1 VGHRKYSSWI
11 EEFQANTGHSPR
23 VLHIGN
29 IANNAYLNAK
39 YLRKAG
45 LDCDVISNDYYH
57 IMASPEW
64 EDAVAEGEIPDHYH
78 PDWGGLKLNGFKR
91 PRWFIQAPLYHCER
105 YIAAWKE
112 GRRCAT
118 AFWWRVMDI
127 YRLLQTGTSRAKV
140 CRLLLCSLFFVL
152 KLVSR
157 PVLGFEYASRISRN
171 VTSASWRFF
180 QKCPLRP
187 PCKPVNKACRLVA
200 LIAGVLT
207 WLLLLPFAWA
217 LTVLG
222 LLCFFLSLPVTRK
235 VRESVTIVSE
245 LLSPVFCRPIDTE
258 EVEWFNSRV
267 GAVIQEFD
275 RRFPARPDR
284 LTADDFQPY
293 LYTIPT
299 WRRILAHYDLIVAY
313 GIEPIVPLLV
323 GKTPYFGFEHGTL
336 RTFTLGDSGVCR
348 LTALAYS
355 LADGSFVTN
364 GDCLEYAEAIKARKI
379 IPALHPIDQ
388 DKADQTVGQYAKL
401 HSDLG
406 ARHLFLCT
414 LRHDWEI
421 KGTDKYIRALPLLRK
436 KIGDDFRM
444 IMTPWGEQVEES
456 RELARSLG
464 VEQLI
469 HWDGPYSRPVLYS
482 MLKSVDVLCDQTA
495 LPCFGATAPE
505 GLANGVPV
513 IMSYDPKSTEWIM
526 EEPAPIL
533 VATTPEEIADKLA
546 YAVIPGHREDLARQ
560 GQQWFR
566 RNHSPERVVQEHM
579 DAYTQALSA
588 CGQQESS

>member
-1 VGHRKYSSWI
+1 MGHRKYSSWI
-11 EEFQANTGHSPR
+11 EEFQAKTGHPPR

-64 EDAVAEGEIPDHYH
+64 EDAVVKGRIQDHYH
-78 PDWGGLKLNGFKR
+78 PDWGGLRLNGFKR
-91 PRWFIQAPLYHCER
+91 PRWFVQAPLCHCEP
-105 YIAAWKE
+105 YLAARRQ
-112 GRRCAT
+112 GRRWAA
-118 AFWWRVMDI
+118 AFWWRVMD
-127 YRLLQTGTSRAKV
+127 V
-140 CRLLLCSLFFVL
+140 DRLLLTGTRRARRMRAMLGVFSAVL
-152 KLVSR
+152 DMTFR
-157 PVLGFEYASRISRN
+157 PGLGIRLATRVFCRASN
-171 VTSASWRFF
+171 VAWRFF
-180 QKCPLRP
+180 EHCPLRSP
-187 PCKPVNKACRLVA
+187 HNPVNKACRALSFLAGGLAWLAVLPVA
-200 LIAGVLT
+200 LGLTCVTLVL
-207 WLLLLPFAWA
+207 WL
-217 LTVLG
+217 
-222 LLCFFLSLPVTRK
+222 LSLPVQRPLQ
-235 VRESVTIVSE
+235 RMRTIINDQLNSTYWK
-245 LLSPVFCRPIDTE
+245 SPPPH
-258 EVEWFNSRV
+258 EVEWFETR
-267 GAVIQEFD
+267 IQEVIREFDERFPDRFD
-275 RRFPARPDR
+275 RMDPAD
-284 LTADDFQPY
+284 LAPY
-293 LYTIPT
+293 LFSIPT
-299 WRRILAHYDLIVAY
+299 WRRVFESYDLVVGY
-313 GIEPIVPLLV
+313 GIDPIIPLMA
-323 GKTPYFGFEHGTL
+323 GKTPFFGFEHGTL
-336 RTFTLGDSGVCR
+336 RAFTLGDSGVCR

-355 LADGSFVTN
+355 LADGAFVTN
-364 GDCLEYAEAIKARKI
+364 GDCLKYAEAIKARKI

-388 DKADQTVGQYAKL
+388 DKADRTVGRYDKL
-401 HSDLG
+401 HKDLG

-421 KGTDKYIRALPLLRK
+421 KGTDKYIRALPLLK
-436 KIGDDFRM
+436 EIIGEDFRM